1 METGV
6 ESQRTQNGG
15 RKLARPAL
23 HAEVGGL
30 CKSFSGWVT
39 TARKSRRMFNS
50 PELRLFGQIDAQLR
64 NHSQG

>member
-1 METGV
+1 MGARA
-6 ESQRTQNGG
+6 ESRRTQSGG

-23 HAEVGGL
+23 HTEVGGL

-39 TARKSRRMFNS
+39 TGRKSRRMFNS
-50 PELRLFGQIDAQLR
+50 SELRLFGQIYAYPR